1 MTRVFNFC
9 AGPAA
14 LPEAVL
20 KQARDELLDWHGC
33 GLSVMEMSH
42 RGKDMVGIAERAE
55 ADLCELLGIG
65 DDYAVLFLQ
74 GGATAQFAAIPMN
87 LLGGATTADYVDT
100 GQWSQ
105 KAIAEA
111 REHGDLKENAEYHAA
126 REQQGFV
133 EARINDIESK
143 LAGAQIIDVTKIPET
158 GRVIFGATVA
168 ILNLETNDTLR
179 YRIVGEDEASVR
191 DNKISVTSPL
201 ARSLIGKEIGD
212 VVMVRTP
219 GGDTEYEIVATQHI

>member
-1 MTRVFNFC
+1 MAAFC
-9 AGPAA
+9 LRP
-14 LPEAVL
+14 
-20 KQARDELLDWHGC
+20 RI
-33 GLSVMEMSH
+33 S
-42 RGKDMVGIAERAE
+42 
-55 ADLCELLGIG
+55 
-65 DDYAVLFLQ
+65 
-74 GGATAQFAAIPMN
+74 
-87 LLGGATTADYVDT
+87 
-100 GQWSQ
+100 

-212 VVMVRTP
+212 VVVVRTP
-219 GGDTEYEIVATQHI
+219 GGDTEYEIVATQHL

>member
-14 LPEAVL
+14 LPEVVL
-20 KQARDELLDWHGC
+20 AQARDELLDWHGR

-55 ADLCELLGIG
+55 ADLRELLDVG

-111 REHGDLKENAEYHAA
+111 VQARNMEITAE
-126 REQQGFV
+126 
-133 EARINDIESK
+133 
-143 LAGAQIIDVTKIPET
+143 IP
-158 GRVIFGATVA
+158 
-168 ILNLETNDTLR
+168 
-179 YRIVGEDEASVR
+179 VGEYL
-191 DNKISVTSPL
+191 SPV
-201 ARSLIGKEIGD
+201 AMRKNVKGFLIAPAPVLWNVEI
-212 VVMVRTP
+212 
-219 GGDTEYEIVATQHI
+219 AK